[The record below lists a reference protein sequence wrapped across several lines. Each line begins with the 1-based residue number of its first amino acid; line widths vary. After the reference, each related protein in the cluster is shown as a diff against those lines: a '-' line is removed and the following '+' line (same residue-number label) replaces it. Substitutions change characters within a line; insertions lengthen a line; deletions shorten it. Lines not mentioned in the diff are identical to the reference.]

1 MNAPHDSRP
10 VPPHSVHPA
19 ADDLGFDLPEPVD
32 VSRGKLVGIAAV
44 GGVAIAAAFLFGYLP
59 KHHAKSALAESV
71 QAEGSEA
78 VRVDVV
84 APKVMTSDH
93 ALVLSGSVRPLEETV
108 IYPRANGYIS
118 KWLVD
123 IGDKVRENQLLAEI
137 ETPELDQELDQA
149 RAQLAQ
155 AAAGVTQAD
164 ANRQFSEANLERF
177 KQLVPAGVASQQDL
191 DKTQAQSVVDV
202 ASVKVAK
209 SAVAVQEANIRRL
222 MQLKGFAH
230 VVAPFAG
237 TITQRNTERGALVSA
252 GNGTPLFKI
261 SITDPVRVFIQVP
274 QDVASGVVV
283 GLDAK
288 VTTREYAGHGFTG
301 KVARSAGALDQTT
314 RTMLVEVDVPNPKNE
329 LLAGMYAEVSLTL
342 TSVHQVYEIP
352 ATALLNDAKGL
363 RVATVDAENKLKL
376 VPITIERDT
385 GATVQIASG
394 LDPSARVVKISSA
407 DMVDGKPVQVRA
419 PAAAA
424 PAASTPAPGK

>member
-1 MNAPHDSRP
+1 VNAPHDSSTP
-10 VPPHSVHPA
+10 VPPQSVHPAPA
-19 ADDLGFDLPEPVD
+19 ADDLGFDLPEPVN
-32 VSRGKLVGIAAV
+32 VSRSKLVGIAAV
-44 GGVAIAAAFLFGYLP
+44 AGVAVGAAFLFGYLP
-59 KHHAKSALAESV
+59 KHNAKAALIESV
-71 QAEGSEA
+71 QAEGAEA
-78 VRVDVV
+78 QRVEVV
-84 APKVMTSDH
+84 SPKVMTSDH

-118 KWLVD
+118 KWSVD
-123 IGDKVRENQLLAEI
+123 IGDKVQDNQLLAEI

-222 MQLKGFAH
+222 MQLKGFAR

-274 QDVASGVVV
+274 QDMAAGVKL
-283 GLDAK
+283 GLEAK
-288 VTTREYAGHGFTG
+288 VTTREFAGHAFTG
-301 KVARSAGALDQTT
+301 TVARSAGALDPVT
-314 RTMLVEVDVPNPKNE
+314 RTMLVEVRVPNPKNE
-329 LLAGMYAEVSLTL
+329 LLAGMYAEVALTL
-342 TSVHQVYEIP
+342 SSVHQIYEIP

-363 RVATVDAENKLKL
+363 RVATVDGENKLKL

-385 GATVQIASG
+385 GATVQVATG
-394 LDPSARVVKISSA
+394 LDASTRVVKISSA
-407 DMVDGKPVQVRA
+407 DMADGKAVQIRA
-419 PAAAA
+419 SAAA
-424 PAASTPAPGK
+424 SK

>member
-1 MNAPHDSRP
+1 MNAPHDSRT
-10 VPPHSVHPA
+10 VPPHSVPPA
-19 ADDLGFDLPEPVD
+19 ADDLGFDLPEPVA
-32 VSRGKLVGIAAV
+32 VSRGKLMGIAVVA
-44 GGVAIAAAFLFGYLP
+44 GAAIAAAFLFGYLP
-59 KHHAKSALAESV
+59 KHHAKVALAESV
-71 QAEGSEA
+71 QAEAAET

-209 SAVAVQEANIRRL
+209 SAVNVQEANIRRL
-222 MQLKGFAH
+222 LQLKGFAH

-252 GNGTPLFKI
+252 GNGTPLFRI

-274 QDVASGVVV
+274 QDVAAGVQV

-288 VTTREYAGHGFTG
+288 VTTREYAGHAFTG

-363 RVATVDAENKLKL
+363 RVATVDGENKLKL

-394 LDPSARVVKISSA
+394 LDASARVVKISSA
-407 DMVDGKPVQVRA
+407 DMVDGKSVQVRAAAPA

-424 PAASTPAPGK
+424 STPAK

>member
-1 MNAPHDSRP
+1 VNAPHDSSTPVRP
-10 VPPHSVHPA
+10 QSVPPA
-19 ADDLGFDLPEPVD
+19 ADDLGFDLPEPVS
-32 VSRGKLVGIAAV
+32 VGRGKLVGIAAV
-44 GGVAIAAAFLFGYLP
+44 AGVAVGAAFLFGYLP
-59 KHHAKSALAESV
+59 KHHARAALAENV
-71 QAEGSEA
+71 RAEGTEA
-78 VRVDVV
+78 TRVEVI
-84 APKVMTSDH
+84 APKVVSSDH

-108 IYPRANGYIS
+108 IFPRANGYIS

-222 MQLKGFAH
+222 LQLKGFAH

-237 TITQRNTERGALVSA
+237 TITKRNTERGALVSA

-261 SITDPVRVFIQVP
+261 SIVDPVRVFIQVP
-274 QDVASGVVV
+274 QDVAASVKV

-288 VTTREYAGHGFTG
+288 VTTREYAGHAFAGT
-301 KVARSAGALDQTT
+301 VARAAGALDQTT
-314 RTMLVEVDVPNPKNE
+314 RTMLVEVRVPNPKNE
-329 LLAGMYAEVSLTL
+329 LLAGMYAEVALTL
-342 TSVHQVYEIP
+342 STVHRVYEIP

-363 RVATVDAENKLKL
+363 RVATVDANNQLKL
-376 VPITIERDT
+376 VPVTIERDT
-385 GATVQIASG
+385 GASVQIATGLGQDLRRRHGGRQSG
-394 LDPSARVVKISSA
+394 ANSRGSSGRRGRQIA
-407 DMVDGKPVQVRA
+407 ERG
-419 PAAAA
+419 
-424 PAASTPAPGK
+424 S

>member
-10 VPPHSVHPA
+10 VNPRSVHPA
-19 ADDLGFDLPEPVD
+19 ADDLGFDLPEPVR
-32 VSRGKLVGIAAV
+32 VSRSKLVGILA
-44 GGVAIAAAFLFGYLP
+44 GFGVAIAAGFLFGYLP
-59 KHHAKSALAESV
+59 KHRARAALVESV

-78 VRVDVV
+78 QRVEVV

-108 IYPRANGYIS
+108 IYPRANGYIG
-118 KWLVD
+118 KWMVD
-123 IGDKVRENQLLAEI
+123 IGDKVRENQPLAEI

-191 DKTQAQSVVDV
+191 DKNQAQSVVDV

-222 MQLKGFAH
+222 LQLKGFAH

-252 GNGTPLFKI
+252 GNGTPLFRI

-274 QDVASGVVV
+274 QDVAAGVKV
-283 GLDAK
+283 GTTAK
-288 VTTREYAGHGFTG
+288 VTTREYAGHAFTG
-301 KVARSAGALDQTT
+301 TVARSAGALDQST

-329 LLAGMYAEVSLTL
+329 LLAGMYAEVALTL
-342 TSVHQVYEIP
+342 SSVHQVYEIP

-363 RVATVDAENKLKL
+363 RVATVDADNKLKL

-385 GATVQIASG
+385 GATVQVASG
-394 LDPSARVVKISSA
+394 LDPSMRVVKLSNA
-407 DMVDGKPVQVRA
+407 DMADGRPVQVR
-419 PAAAA
+419 
-424 PAASTPAPGK
+424 K